1 MILNTALVCLAL
13 NIYHE
18 ARGEGMMGKYAVAH
32 VVMNRVEHDRFPD
45 SVCDVVTQSRSN
57 DLHQCQ
63 FSWYCDGKSDRPR
76 NQLAWAEAEMIA
88 HDVLNDETDDIT
100 HGSLFYHADYV
111 SPFWAAEFT
120 KTVVYGTHI
129 FYTY

>member
-45 SVCDVVTQSRSN
+45 TVCDVITQRRN
-57 DLHQCQ
+57 NRLHQCQ
-63 FSWYCDGKSDRPR
+63 FSWYCDGRSDTP
-76 NQLAWAEAEMIA
+76 QDKDAWAEAQLIA
-88 HDVLNDETDDIT
+88 RDVLNEETDDIT
-100 HGSLFYHADYV
+100 HGALFYHAHYV
-111 SPFWAAEFT
+111 SPFWAEEFT
-120 KTVVYGTHI
+120 QTVVYGTHI
-129 FYTY
+129 FYKY